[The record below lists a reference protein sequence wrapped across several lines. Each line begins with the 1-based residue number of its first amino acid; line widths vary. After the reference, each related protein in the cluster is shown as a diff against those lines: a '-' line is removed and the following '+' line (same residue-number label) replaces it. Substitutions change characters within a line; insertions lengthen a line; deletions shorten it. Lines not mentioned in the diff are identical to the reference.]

1 MITRII
7 WIGKNNEMAV
17 TPRSA
22 RGAGVSAAARPVV
35 LPQRGRA
42 APPVLSPV
50 RSYLPARGNLGGSAL
65 RAAPLFDATAERWIV
80 PPSRMTRESGAAAE
94 LRHSDETPC
103 LESPAGSLA
112 PSPAGH
118 LEAISEVLKMVF
130 GLTVFGLIAGFFL
143 VLA

>member
-1 MITRII
+1 MSTRII

-17 TPRSA
+17 VPRSA
-22 RGAGVSAAARPVV
+22 SSAGMSAAARPFV
-35 LPQRGRA
+35 LPDRGRA
-42 APPVLSPV
+42 AP
-50 RSYLPARGNLGGSAL
+50 RFLPPRADSKTRGNLAISQLGKS
-65 RAAPLFDATAERWIV
+65 APLFDATAERWIV
-80 PPSRMTRESGAAAE
+80 PPPGMKPGSGAAAD

-118 LEAISEVLKMVF
+118 LEALAEALTVAL

-143 VLA
+143 VVM